1 MFRKFS
7 GGQKAGN
14 RAMAGESV
22 WPRDKVVSAL
32 ENQYGAL
39 DQLGE
44 EGPLSVFGVQH
55 NGVNFVIALM
65 ESAPGSGKIIEL
77 GFLARFVGFE
87 IDAQLVETI
96 NRNLHLGVASI
107 EANGD
112 LFLMAGMQPVG
123 SFDAGHFALVLEAWR
138 RDLMITLHGLSS
150 GQASMA
156 AAFPA
161 AKLEAARN
169 FAMNVA
175 PAPTDNKP
183 VDLLACFLG
192 AKNSRE
198 LCGDCSGR
206 GKRGFIARECVAC
219 DGSGFV
225 KAH

>member
-1 MFRKFS
+1 
-7 GGQKAGN
+7 
-14 RAMAGESV
+14 MAAEGA
-22 WPRDKVVSAL
+22 WPVDKVVAAL

-39 DQLGE
+39 DRLGE
-44 EGPLSVFGVQH
+44 EGPLSVFGVQE

-65 ESAPGSGKIIEL
+65 QTASGSGKIAEL

-87 IDAQLVETI
+87 IDAHLVESV
-96 NRNLHLGVASI
+96 NRNLHIAVASV

-123 SFDAGHFALVLEAWR
+123 AFDAGQFALVLEAWR

-175 PAPTDNKP
+175 PAPVDGKP
-183 VDLLACFLG
+183 IDMLSSFLG
-192 AKNSRE
+192 AKKNARE
-198 LCGDCSGR
+198 LCGDCAGR
-206 GKRGFIARECVAC
+206 GKRGFIARECVSC

-225 KAH
+225 KAG

>member
-1 MFRKFS
+1 
-7 GGQKAGN
+7 
-14 RAMAGESV
+14 MATEGA
-22 WPRDKVVSAL
+22 WPLDKVVAAL

-39 DQLGE
+39 DRLGD
-44 EGPLSVFGVQH
+44 EGPLSVYGVQD

-65 ESAPGSGKIIEL
+65 QTAPGSGKIAEL
-77 GFLARFVGFE
+77 GFLARFVGFPVE
-87 IDAQLVETI
+87 AQMVEAI
-96 NRNLHLGVASI
+96 NRNLHIAVASI

-123 SFDAGHFALVLEAWR
+123 AFDNGQFALVLEAWR

-156 AAFPA
+156 SAFPA
-161 AKLEAARN
+161 ARMEAARN

-175 PAPTDNKP
+175 PAPADNKP
-183 VDLLACFLG
+183 IDLLASFLG
-192 AKNSRE
+192 PKNNRE
-198 LCGDCSGR
+198 LCGDCAGR
-206 GKRGFIARECVAC
+206 GKRGFIARECISC